1 MTQPFDDTTGW
12 NALAAA
18 WQQRDAQLAVD
29 PQSLRAKVQ
38 RETTIMRRGLIVEIV
53 FSLAVVAMTVWG
65 LVIEHGPGTLLIV
78 IDTWAV
84 LAIVWAFVLWGRSGL
99 WAPSAESTEAY
110 LVLSRRRAEL
120 RLRTAWLAIA
130 LVVAQLVVARAAS
143 VPSSL
148 VQWSAAA
155 AWLAW
160 AIWLRQKASGDCRR
174 LNALLADYSR
184 KL

>member
-1 MTQPFDDTTGW
+1 MTQPYDETMGW

-18 WQQRDAQLAVD
+18 WQKRDDQVAAD
-29 PQSLRAKVQ
+29 PHSLRAKVQ
-38 RETTIMRRGLIVEIV
+38 RETAIMRRGLIVEIA
-53 FSLAVVAMTVWG
+53 FSVAVVAMTLWD
-65 LVIEHGPGTLLIV
+65 LVSDHGPGTLLIV

-84 LAIVWAFVLWGRSGL
+84 LAIVWAFALSGRRGL

-120 RLRTAWLAIA
+120 RLRTAWFALA
-130 LVVAQLVVARAAS
+130 LVVAQLLVARAAS

-148 VQWSAAA
+148 VQWIFSAG
-155 AWLAW
+155 WIAW
-160 AIWLRQKASGDCRR
+160 AVWLRHKAVGECRR
-174 LNALLADYSR
+174 LDALLADYSR